1 MPLEFAM
8 QMNLSQERDKI
19 MRLWISQSLDSQDD
33 LFEMT
38 IFFFFF
44 LVIWMSGSSA
54 FSGYIISLC
63 VHTYIKL

>member
-1 MPLEFAM
+1 
-8 QMNLSQERDKI
+8 

-38 IFFFFF
+38 IFF
-44 LVIWMSGSSA
+44 LVMWMSGPSA

>member
-1 MPLEFAM
+1 MPLESAM

-38 IFFFFF
+38 IFFF
-44 LVIWMSGSSA
+44 LVIWMSGPSA